1 MARIMQRLGQLEALS
16 PAALRAEWGTWFK
29 DAPPRL
35 APELMRHAIAYAM
48 QEKTHGKLPARI
60 VRQIT
65 SSGAAIPSSTSLS
78 PGTQLV
84 RSWNRKTISVLVSED
99 GYVFE
104 ERTYRSLS
112 AIAREVTG
120 AHWSGP
126 RFFGLN
132 DHGR

>member
-1 MARIMQRLGQLEALS
+1 MARIDDLLDRLETLS
-16 PAALRAEWGTWFK
+16 PAALREEWASRLGT
-29 DAPPRL
+29 PLPRL
-35 APELMRHAIAYAM
+35 SPDLMRHALGHAI
-48 QEKTHGKLPARI
+48 QEKTYGKLPARI
-60 VRQIT
+60 ARQIAAD
-65 SSGAAIPSSTSLS
+65 GAAATPSITAG

-84 RSWNRKTISVLVSED
+84 RSWNGRTISVLVSAD
-99 GYVFE
+99 GYIFE
-104 ERTYRSLS
+104 DRTYRSLS